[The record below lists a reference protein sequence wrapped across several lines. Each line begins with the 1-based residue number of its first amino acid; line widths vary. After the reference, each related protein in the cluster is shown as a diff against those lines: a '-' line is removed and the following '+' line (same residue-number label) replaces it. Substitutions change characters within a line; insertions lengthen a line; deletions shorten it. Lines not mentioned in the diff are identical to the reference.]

1 MFSRDWAITI
11 LNHHPNV
18 KITHR
23 LFSTDE
29 YIYGRNGKV
38 YDENDY
44 LFEDWI
50 SEGLGRHDGMRMRVD
65 ELWNDGWNF
74 YK

>member
-38 YDENDY
+38 YDEFGNCVKFSYKLDK
-44 LFEDWI
+44 EI
-50 SEGLGRHDGMRMRVD
+50 SEVLDKEGT
-65 ELWNDGWNF
+65 E
-74 YK
+74 

>member
-38 YDENDY
+38 YDEFGNCVKFSYKLTKKYLKCWIRKEQND
-44 LFEDWI
+44 
-50 SEGLGRHDGMRMRVD
+50 
-65 ELWNDGWNF
+65 N
-74 YK
+74 